1 MTICL
6 MGGATLAAFFW
17 MGHGLTPQPTQG
29 HATPAGTAGQPI
41 PSRHVPALLAV
52 ARAHDPLLRLP
63 HARWFVRVRHGHA
76 QVIVVDHALP
86 QRDGGTV
93 VGTGRGR

>member
-1 MTICL
+1 MCL

-29 HATPAGTAGQPI
+29 HATPAGTAGQSI
-41 PSRHVPALLAV
+41 PYRRVPALLAV

-63 HARWFVRVRHGHA
+63 HARWFVRVRHGQA
-76 QVIVVDHALP
+76 QVIVVDHAPP
-86 QRDGGTV
+86 QRGGGIV
-93 VGTGRGR
+93 VVTRRGR